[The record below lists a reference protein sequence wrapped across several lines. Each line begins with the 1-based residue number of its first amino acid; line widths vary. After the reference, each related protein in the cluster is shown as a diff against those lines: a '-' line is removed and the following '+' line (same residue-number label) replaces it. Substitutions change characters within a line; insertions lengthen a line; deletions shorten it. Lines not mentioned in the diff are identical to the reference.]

1 MKKFYTIIQLAPN
14 KAAGDTVAIGMLLF
28 NGSKLKY
35 YISDKKKNIALKLLN
50 DKNVDIDFFIKQITN
65 KCDII
70 NNDIDER
77 NLFNKYDKISD
88 VSYIN
93 YLSNYSNGLLQF
105 SKPTV
110 FFDEVDD
117 FKFNNLINLFFNEAI
132 FKNEI
137 VIHNEI
143 NIEAIVQN
151 ELIKKV
157 TNKIHTNYKFSPNNL
172 NSIYFPFEMD
182 CIGLNGSLI
191 GAKSMSFEKSKTTLD
206 KNLSHYFTL
215 ISMLSSKYNKSLK
228 DNKFYLITEEPSEIN
243 SEEHSVW
250 ESIIKNELVTL
261 INPEQ
266 SNIVADLVFEKNAGK
281 FLEEVS
287 E

>member
-28 NGSKLKY
+28 DGSKLKY
-35 YISDKKKNIALKLLN
+35 YISEKKKSIALKLLN
-50 DKNVDIDFFIKQITN
+50 DKSIDIDFFIKQITN
-65 KCDII
+65 KCDVI

-93 YLSNYSNGLLQF
+93 YLSNYSNGLLKF
-105 SKPTV
+105 SKPSI

-117 FKFNNLINLFFNEAI
+117 FKFNNLINLFFNENVI
-132 FKNEI
+132 KTEI
-137 VIHNEI
+137 LIHNDV
-143 NIEAIVQN
+143 NFEAIVQN
-151 ELIKKV
+151 ELIEKV
-157 TNKIHTNYKFSPNNL
+157 NNKIHTNYKFSPTNL

-191 GAKSMSFEKSKTTLD
+191 GAKSMSFEKSKITLD

-215 ISMLSSKYNKSLK
+215 ISTLSRKYDKSLM
-228 DNKFYLITEEPSEIN
+228 DNKFYLITEEPSVIN
-243 SEEHSVW
+243 SEEHIVW
-250 ESIIKNELVTL
+250 ESINKNELVTL
-261 INPEQ
+261 IHPEQ
-266 SNIVADLVFEKNAGK
+266 SNIVVDLVFERNAHK

>member
-1 MKKFYTIIQLAPN
+1 MKKFYTIIKLAPN

-28 NGSKLKY
+28 DGSKLKY
-35 YISDKKKNIALKLLN
+35 YISDKKKSIALKLLN
-50 DKNVDIDFFIKQITN
+50 DKNIDIDFFLKQITN
-65 KCDII
+65 KCDVI
-70 NNDIDER
+70 NNDIEES

-105 SKPTV
+105 SKPNI

-117 FKFNNLINLFFNEAI
+117 LKFNNLISLFFNETTI
-132 FKNEI
+132 KNEI
-137 VIHNEI
+137 LIHNEM
-143 NIEAIVQN
+143 NYELIVQN
-151 ELIKKV
+151 ELIEKV
-157 TNKIHTNYKFSPNNL
+157 NNKIHTNYKFTPNNL

-215 ISMLSSKYNKSLK
+215 ISTLSRKYNKSLK

-243 SEEHSVW
+243 SEEHNVW

-261 INPEQ
+261 IHPEQ

-281 FLEEVS
+281 FLEEFL

>member
-28 NGSKLKY
+28 DGSKLKY

-93 YLSNYSNGLLQF
+93 YLSNYSNGLLKF

-117 FKFNNLINLFFNEAI
+117 FKFNDLINLFFNETI

-191 GAKSMSFEKSKTTLD
+191 GAKLMSFEKSKTTLD

-243 SEEHSVW
+243 SEEHRVW

-261 INPEQ
+261 IHPEQ
-266 SNIVADLVFEKNAGK
+266 SNTVADLVFEKNASK

>member
-28 NGSKLKY
+28 DGSKLKY

-117 FKFNNLINLFFNEAI
+117 FKFNNLVNLFFNETI

-143 NIEAIVQN
+143 SIETIVQN
-151 ELIKKV
+151 ELIEKV
-157 TNKIHTNYKFSPNNL
+157 NNKIHTNYKFTPNNL

-215 ISMLSSKYNKSLK
+215 ISMLSSKYNKSLN
-228 DNKFYLITEEPSEIN
+228 DNKFYLITEEPSEIG
-243 SEEHSVW
+243 SEEHIVW

-261 INPEQ
+261 IHPEQ

>member
-28 NGSKLKY
+28 DGSKLKY

-70 NNDIDER
+70 NNDIDES

-88 VSYIN
+88 ASYIN

-117 FKFNNLINLFFNEAI
+117 FKFNNLINLFFNETM

-137 VIHNEI
+137 VVHNEI

-151 ELIKKV
+151 ELIEKV
-157 TNKIHTNYKFSPNNL
+157 NNKIHTNYKFTPNNL

-228 DNKFYLITEEPSEIN
+228 DNKFYLITEEPSEIG
-243 SEEHSVW
+243 SEEHIVW

-261 INPEQ
+261 IHPEQ
-266 SNIVADLVFEKNAGK
+266 SNIVVDLVFEKNAGK
-281 FLEEVS
+281 FLEEVT

>member
-28 NGSKLKY
+28 DGSKLKY

-88 VSYIN
+88 VSYIS

-117 FKFNNLINLFFNEAI
+117 FKFNNLINLFFNETI

-143 NIEAIVQN
+143 NIEVIVQN
-151 ELIKKV
+151 ELIEKV

-228 DNKFYLITEEPSEIN
+228 DNKFYLITEEPSVID
-243 SEEHSVW
+243 SEEHIVW

-261 INPEQ
+261 IHPEQ

>member
-28 NGSKLKY
+28 DGSKLKY
-35 YISDKKKNIALKLLN
+35 YISEKKKSIALKLLN
-50 DKNVDIDFFIKQITN
+50 DKSIDIDFFIKQITN
-65 KCDII
+65 KCDVI

-105 SKPTV
+105 SKPSI

-117 FKFNNLINLFFNEAI
+117 FKFNNLINLFFNENVI
-132 FKNEI
+132 KTEM
-137 VIHNEI
+137 VIHNEV
-143 NIEAIVQN
+143 NFEAIVQN
-151 ELIKKV
+151 ELIEKV
-157 TNKIHTNYKFSPNNL
+157 NNKIHTNYKFSPTNL

-215 ISMLSSKYNKSLK
+215 ISTLSRKYNKSLN
-228 DNKFYLITEEPSEIN
+228 DNKFYLITEEPSEIS
-243 SEEHSVW
+243 SEEHTVW

-261 INPEQ
+261 IHPEQ
-266 SNIVADLVFEKNAGK
+266 SNIVVDLVFEKNAGR

-287 E
+287 V

>member
-28 NGSKLKY
+28 DGSKLKY

-117 FKFNNLINLFFNEAI
+117 FKFNNLINLFFNETI

-143 NIEAIVQN
+143 NIEVIVQN
-151 ELIKKV
+151 ELIEKV

-228 DNKFYLITEEPSEIN
+228 DNKFYLITEEPSVIE
-243 SEEHSVW
+243 SEEHIVW

-261 INPEQ
+261 IHPEQ

>member
-1 MKKFYTIIQLAPN
+1 MKKFYTIIKLAPN

-28 NGSKLKY
+28 DGSKLKY
-35 YISDKKKNIALKLLN
+35 YISDKKKSIALKLLN
-50 DKNVDIDFFIKQITN
+50 DKNIDIDFFLKQITN
-65 KCDII
+65 KCDVI
-70 NNDIDER
+70 NNDIEES

-105 SKPTV
+105 SKPNI

-117 FKFNNLINLFFNEAI
+117 LKFNNLISLFFNETTI
-132 FKNEI
+132 KNEI
-137 VIHNEI
+137 LIHNEM
-143 NIEAIVQN
+143 NYELIVQN
-151 ELIKKV
+151 ELIEKV
-157 TNKIHTNYKFSPNNL
+157 NNKIHTNYKFTPNNL

-215 ISMLSSKYNKSLK
+215 ISTLSRKYNKSLK

-243 SEEHSVW
+243 SEEHNVW

-261 INPEQ
+261 IHPEQ

-281 FLEEVS
+281 FLEEVL

>member
-28 NGSKLKY
+28 DGSKLKY
-35 YISDKKKNIALKLLN
+35 YISDKKKNISLKLLN

-70 NNDIDER
+70 NSDIDER

-117 FKFNNLINLFFNEAI
+117 FKFNNLINLFFNETI

-261 INPEQ
+261 IHPEQ
-266 SNIVADLVFEKNAGK
+266 SNIIADLVFEKNASK

>member
-1 MKKFYTIIQLAPN
+1 MKKFYTIIKLAPN

-28 NGSKLKY
+28 DGSKLKY
-35 YISDKKKNIALKLLN
+35 YISDKKKSIALKLLN
-50 DKNVDIDFFIKQITN
+50 DKNIDIDFFLKQITN
-65 KCDII
+65 KCDVI
-70 NNDIDER
+70 NNDIEES

-105 SKPTV
+105 SKPNI

-117 FKFNNLINLFFNEAI
+117 LKFNNLISLFFNETTI
-132 FKNEI
+132 KNEI
-137 VIHNEI
+137 LIHNEI
-143 NIEAIVQN
+143 NYELIVQN
-151 ELIKKV
+151 ELIEKV
-157 TNKIHTNYKFSPNNL
+157 NNKIHTNYKFTPTNL

-215 ISMLSSKYNKSLK
+215 ISTLSRKYNKSLK

-243 SEEHSVW
+243 SEEHNVW

-261 INPEQ
+261 IHPEQ

-281 FLEEVS
+281 FLEEVL

>member
-1 MKKFYTIIQLAPN
+1 MKKFYTIIKLAPN

-28 NGSKLKY
+28 DGSKLKY
-35 YISDKKKNIALKLLN
+35 YISDKKKSIALKLLN
-50 DKNVDIDFFIKQITN
+50 DKNIDIDFFLKQITN
-65 KCDII
+65 KCDVI
-70 NNDIDER
+70 NNDIEES

-105 SKPTV
+105 SKPNI

-117 FKFNNLINLFFNEAI
+117 LKFNNLISLFFNETTI
-132 FKNEI
+132 KNEI
-137 VIHNEI
+137 LIHNEM
-143 NIEAIVQN
+143 NYELIVQN
-151 ELIKKV
+151 ELIEKV
-157 TNKIHTNYKFSPNNL
+157 NNKIHTNYKFTPNNL

-215 ISMLSSKYNKSLK
+215 ISTLSRKYNKSLK
-228 DNKFYLITEEPSEIN
+228 DNKFYLITEEPSGIN
-243 SEEHSVW
+243 SEEHNVW

-261 INPEQ
+261 IHPEQ

-281 FLEEVS
+281 FLEEVL

>member
-28 NGSKLKY
+28 DGSKLKY
-35 YISDKKKNIALKLLN
+35 YISEKKKSIALKLLN
-50 DKNVDIDFFIKQITN
+50 DKSIDIDFFIKQITN
-65 KCDII
+65 KCDVI

-105 SKPTV
+105 SKPSI

-117 FKFNNLINLFFNEAI
+117 FKFNNLINLFFNENVI
-132 FKNEI
+132 KTEI
-137 VIHNEI
+137 LIHNDV
-143 NIEAIVQN
+143 NFEAIVQN
-151 ELIKKV
+151 ELIEKV
-157 TNKIHTNYKFSPNNL
+157 NNKIHTNYKFSPTNL

-215 ISMLSSKYNKSLK
+215 ISTLSRKYDKSLM
-228 DNKFYLITEEPSEIN
+228 DNKFYLITEEPSVIN
-243 SEEHSVW
+243 SEEHIVW
-250 ESIIKNELVTL
+250 ESINKNELVTL
-261 INPEQ
+261 IHPEQ
-266 SNIVADLVFEKNAGK
+266 SNIVVDLVFERNAHK

>member
-1 MKKFYTIIQLAPN
+1 MKKFYTIIKLAPN

-28 NGSKLKY
+28 DGSKLKY

-50 DKNVDIDFFIKQITN
+50 DKNIDIDFFLKQITN
-65 KCDII
+65 KCDVI
-70 NNDIDER
+70 NNDIDES

-105 SKPTV
+105 SKPNI

-117 FKFNNLINLFFNEAI
+117 LKFNNLINLFFNETTI
-132 FKNEI
+132 KNEI
-137 VIHNEI
+137 LIHNEI
-143 NIEAIVQN
+143 NYELIVQN
-151 ELIKKV
+151 QLIDKV
-157 TNKIHTNYKFSPNNL
+157 NNKIHTNYKFTPTNL

-215 ISMLSSKYNKSLK
+215 ISTLSRKYNKSLK
-228 DNKFYLITEEPSEIN
+228 DNKFFLITEEPTEIN
-243 SEEHSVW
+243 SEEHNVW

-261 INPEQ
+261 IHPEQ
-266 SNIVADLVFEKNAGK
+266 SNIVANLVFEKNAGK
-281 FLEEVS
+281 FLEEVL

>member
-1 MKKFYTIIQLAPN
+1 MKKFYTIIKLAPN

-28 NGSKLKY
+28 DGSKLKY

-50 DKNVDIDFFIKQITN
+50 DKNIDIDFFLKQITN
-65 KCDII
+65 KCDVI
-70 NNDIDER
+70 NNDIDES

-105 SKPTV
+105 SKPNI

-117 FKFNNLINLFFNEAI
+117 LKFNNLINLFFNETTI
-132 FKNEI
+132 KNEI
-137 VIHNEI
+137 LIHNEI
-143 NIEAIVQN
+143 NYELIVQN
-151 ELIKKV
+151 ELIEKV
-157 TNKIHTNYKFSPNNL
+157 NNKIHTNYKFTPTNL

-215 ISMLSSKYNKSLK
+215 ISTLSRKYNKSLK

-243 SEEHSVW
+243 SEEHNVW

-261 INPEQ
+261 IHPEQ

-281 FLEEVS
+281 FLEEVL

>member
-28 NGSKLKY
+28 DGSKLKY

-117 FKFNNLINLFFNEAI
+117 FKFNNLINLFFNETI
-132 FKNEI
+132 YKNEI

-151 ELIKKV
+151 ELIEKV

-243 SEEHSVW
+243 SEEHIVW

-261 INPEQ
+261 IHPEQ
-266 SNIVADLVFEKNAGK
+266 SNIVANLVFEKNAGK

>member
-28 NGSKLKY
+28 DGSKLKY

-50 DKNVDIDFFIKQITN
+50 DKNIDIDFFIKQITN

-117 FKFNNLINLFFNEAI
+117 FKFNNLINLFFNETI

-137 VIHNEI
+137 LIHNEI

-151 ELIKKV
+151 ELIEKV

-228 DNKFYLITEEPSEIN
+228 DNKFYLITEEPSVID
-243 SEEHSVW
+243 SEEHIVW

-261 INPEQ
+261 IHPEQ

>member
-28 NGSKLKY
+28 DGSKLKY

-117 FKFNNLINLFFNEAI
+117 FKFNNLINLFFNETM

-137 VIHNEI
+137 VVHNEI

-151 ELIKKV
+151 ELIEKV
-157 TNKIHTNYKFSPNNL
+157 NNKIHTNYKFTPNNL

-228 DNKFYLITEEPSEIN
+228 DNKFYLITEEPSEIG
-243 SEEHSVW
+243 SEEHIVW

-261 INPEQ
+261 IHPEQ
-266 SNIVADLVFEKNAGK
+266 SNIVADLVFKKNAGK

>member
-14 KAAGDTVAIGMLLF
+14 KAAGDSVAIGMVLF
-28 NGSKLKY
+28 DGNKLKY

-50 DKNVDIDFFIKQITN
+50 DKSVDIDFFLKQITN
-65 KCDII
+65 KCDVI
-70 NNDIDER
+70 NNDIDEH

-88 VSYIN
+88 ISYIN

-105 SKPTV
+105 SKPNL
-110 FFDEVDD
+110 FFEEVDD
-117 FKFNNLINLFFNEAI
+117 FKFNNLINLFFKENVIKTETI
-132 FKNEI
+132 
-137 VIHNEI
+137 IHNAV
-143 NIEAIVQN
+143 NFEAVVQN
-151 ELIKKV
+151 ELIDKV
-157 TNKIHTNYKFSPNNL
+157 NNKIHTNYKFSPTNL
-172 NSIYFPFEMD
+172 KSIYFPFEMD

-215 ISMLSSKYNKSLK
+215 ISTLSRKYNKSLN
-228 DNKFYLITEEPSEIN
+228 DNKFYLITEEPSEIA
-243 SEEHSVW
+243 SEEHNVW
-250 ESIIKNELVTL
+250 ESIIKSELVTL
-261 INPEQ
+261 IHPEQ

>member
-1 MKKFYTIIQLAPN
+1 MKKFYTIIKLAPN

-28 NGSKLKY
+28 DGSKLKY

-50 DKNVDIDFFIKQITN
+50 DKNIDIDFFLKQITN
-65 KCDII
+65 KCDVI
-70 NNDIDER
+70 NNDIDES

-105 SKPTV
+105 SKPNI

-117 FKFNNLINLFFNEAI
+117 LKFNNLINLFFNETTI
-132 FKNEI
+132 KNEI
-137 VIHNEI
+137 LIHNEI
-143 NIEAIVQN
+143 NYELIVQN
-151 ELIKKV
+151 ELIEKV
-157 TNKIHTNYKFSPNNL
+157 NNKIHTNYKFTPTNL

-215 ISMLSSKYNKSLK
+215 ISTLSRKYNKSLK

-243 SEEHSVW
+243 SEEHNVW

-261 INPEQ
+261 IHPEQ

>member
-28 NGSKLKY
+28 DGSKLKY

-93 YLSNYSNGLLQF
+93 YLSNYSNGLLKF

-117 FKFNNLINLFFNEAI
+117 FKFNDLINLFFNETI

-243 SEEHSVW
+243 SEEHRVW

-261 INPEQ
+261 IHPEQ
-266 SNIVADLVFEKNAGK
+266 SNTVADLVFEKNASK

>member
-1 MKKFYTIIQLAPN
+1 MKKFYTIIKLAPN

-28 NGSKLKY
+28 DGSKLKY

-50 DKNVDIDFFIKQITN
+50 DKNIDIDFFLKQITN
-65 KCDII
+65 KCDVI
-70 NNDIDER
+70 NNDIDEN

-105 SKPTV
+105 SKPNI

-117 FKFNNLINLFFNEAI
+117 LKFNNLIKLFFNETTI
-132 FKNEI
+132 KNEI
-137 VIHNEI
+137 LIHNEI
-143 NIEAIVQN
+143 NYELIVQN
-151 ELIKKV
+151 ELIEKV
-157 TNKIHTNYKFSPNNL
+157 NNKIHTNYKFTPTNL

-215 ISMLSSKYNKSLK
+215 ISTLSRKYNKSLK

-243 SEEHSVW
+243 SEEHNVW

-261 INPEQ
+261 IHPEQ

>member
-1 MKKFYTIIQLAPN
+1 MKKFYTIIKLAPN

-28 NGSKLKY
+28 DGSKLKY
-35 YISDKKKNIALKLLN
+35 YISDKKKSIALKLLN
-50 DKNVDIDFFIKQITN
+50 DKNIDIDFFLKQITN
-65 KCDII
+65 KCDVI
-70 NNDIDER
+70 NNDIEES

-105 SKPTV
+105 SKPNI

-117 FKFNNLINLFFNEAI
+117 LKFNNLISLFFNETTI
-132 FKNEI
+132 KNEI
-137 VIHNEI
+137 LIHNEM
-143 NIEAIVQN
+143 NYELIVQN
-151 ELIKKV
+151 ELIEKV
-157 TNKIHTNYKFSPNNL
+157 NNKIHTNYKFTPNNL

-215 ISMLSSKYNKSLK
+215 ISTLSRKYNKSLK

-243 SEEHSVW
+243 SEEHNVW
-250 ESIIKNELVTL
+250 ESIIKNELVSL
-261 INPEQ
+261 IHPEQ

-281 FLEEVS
+281 FLEEVL

>member
-1 MKKFYTIIQLAPN
+1 MKKFYTIVQLAPN

-28 NGSKLKY
+28 DGSKLKY

-105 SKPTV
+105 SKPTI

-117 FKFNNLINLFFNEAI
+117 FKFNNLINLFFNETI

-137 VIHNEI
+137 VIHHEI

-151 ELIKKV
+151 ELIEKV
-157 TNKIHTNYKFSPNNL
+157 NNKIHTNYKFSPSNL

-243 SEEHSVW
+243 SEEHTVW
-250 ESIIKNELVTL
+250 ESIVKNELVTL
-261 INPEQ
+261 IHPEE

>member
-28 NGSKLKY
+28 DGSKLKH
-35 YISDKKKNIALKLLN
+35 YISDKKKNIALKLIN

-70 NNDIDER
+70 NSDIDER

-117 FKFNNLINLFFNEAI
+117 FKFNNLINLFFNETI

-261 INPEQ
+261 IHPEQ
-266 SNIVADLVFEKNAGK
+266 SNIVADLVFEKNASK

>member
-28 NGSKLKY
+28 DGSKLKY

-117 FKFNNLINLFFNEAI
+117 FKFNNLINLFFNETV

-137 VIHNEI
+137 VVHNEI

-151 ELIKKV
+151 ELIEKV
-157 TNKIHTNYKFSPNNL
+157 NNKIHTNYKFTPNNL

-228 DNKFYLITEEPSEIN
+228 DNKFYLITEEPSEIG
-243 SEEHSVW
+243 SEEHIVW

-261 INPEQ
+261 IHPEQ